1 MQRQLVVIRSIGIRN
16 GGDAVI
22 INPFPIRETATLQI
36 HPLGAAVTA
45 VEPDARINGAGIGR
59 SDLLGFI
66 QHDPTSPKFFKPPE
80 LTISGSPIPPKSP
93 QRESG

>member
-1 MQRQLVVIRSIGIRN
+1 M
-16 GGDAVI
+16 I

-36 HPLGAAVTA
+36 HPPGAAVTA

-66 QHDPTSPKFFKPPE
+66 HQAAADPSSPKFFKPPE